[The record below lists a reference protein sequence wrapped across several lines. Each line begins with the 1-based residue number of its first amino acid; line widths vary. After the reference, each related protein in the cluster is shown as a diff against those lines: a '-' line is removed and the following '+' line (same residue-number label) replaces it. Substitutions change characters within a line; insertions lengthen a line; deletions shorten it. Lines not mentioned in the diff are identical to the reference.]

1 MKNIV
6 FLISAIDFNSAPFN
20 RFLTIVKA
28 VGLSQHEY
36 EVIDIRPSGTKI
48 SMNAIHLNS
57 KTIEYEGIII
67 ERTLKSTKKSKN
79 IFIKIFRPTRERFFA
94 LRLFKRKIKKNSVVY
109 LISGS
114 NFDCLFYY
122 ILSKLFKYKY
132 VHERSEYPMLVR
144 NPKPI
149 KTFYYNKMILP
160 WCFKLFD
167 GMVIM
172 TDTLINFYSKFVR
185 ASCIICKIPMTV
197 DTDRFS
203 RKSERREKYIGY
215 VGSFSSK
222 KDGVDNLIKAFG
234 LIKNEID
241 GYVLKIAG
249 SSKNFEEKKHLTDLS
264 IKYDLEDKLEFVGQK
279 TREQIP
285 DFLMK
290 ASLLVLA
297 RPESKQAEGGFPT
310 KLGEYLS
317 TGKPVIVTE
326 VGEINHYL
334 VNGKNA
340 YFVKPGSVE
349 DLSRKMKQ
357 VIHEYT
363 VAETI
368 GKEGKK
374 VAINKFDYRIHVEKL
389 GVFFEEL

>member
-1 MKNIV
+1 MKGVNI
-6 FLISAIDFNSAPFN
+6 LCWCATQD
-20 RFLTIVKA
+20 
-28 VGLSQHEY
+28 
-36 EVIDIRPSGTKI
+36 
-48 SMNAIHLNS
+48 
-57 KTIEYEGIII
+57 
-67 ERTLKSTKKSKN
+67 
-79 IFIKIFRPTRERFFA
+79 
-94 LRLFKRKIKKNSVVY
+94 
-109 LISGS
+109 
-114 NFDCLFYY
+114 
-122 ILSKLFKYKY
+122 
-132 VHERSEYPMLVR
+132 
-144 NPKPI
+144 PI

-203 RKSERREKYIGY
+203 RKSESREKYIGY
-215 VGSFSSK
+215 VGSLSSK

-249 SSKNFEEKKHLTDLS
+249 SSKNSEEKKHLIDLS
-264 IKYDLEDKLEFVGQK
+264 IKYDVEDKVEFVGQK
-279 TREQIP
+279 PREQIP
-285 DFLMK
+285 EFLMK

-326 VGEINHYL
+326 VGEINRYL

-363 VAETI
+363 FAETI